1 MCNWTREGNPP
12 SPQGIRPERDQ
23 QQSTNRKWHTGR
35 AHRAVSRS
43 QCSPRRAGRMDD
55 LVGPAMIEKRDPW
68 GPSQMSR
75 IPPADRQSISRLL
88 LAAALRHSLS
98 FAISHMVAWSMVA
111 AVHPPLPPF
120 PLPLLPYTRPPIPV
134 PTATKLIHRLTYL
147 RTHIHTYYHNP
158 RLAAFG
164 PPAGCSTLLG
174 ACKHVQAWQE
184 TCNATSLPRP
194 CVLHRDEWPFAA
206 LSY

>member
-1 MCNWTREGNPP
+1 
-12 SPQGIRPERDQ
+12 
-23 QQSTNRKWHTGR
+23 
-35 AHRAVSRS
+35 
-43 QCSPRRAGRMDD
+43 
-55 LVGPAMIEKRDPW
+55 
-68 GPSQMSR
+68 MSR

-98 FAISHMVAWSMVA
+98 FAISHMVAWSTVA
-111 AVHPPLPPF
+111 AVHPPLPPS

-194 CVLHRDEWPFAA
+194 CLLHRDEWPFAA
-206 LSY
+206 LSYEIATQAQETHPSPKSRSVLCRLTSASRSVDARSHGRRRVFMRACVCVCPGKGQGSDCLLYAYLSTR